1 LSIKTRIEKLE
12 DKVKPKL
19 KRKPLRI
26 RFIFGDKNLSTE
38 ELAKSMK
45 LTFDDT
51 DMIMRMPRPGQA
63 DAEDAGPDVLTV
75 RIVDPKAQDQ
85 VGTVTN
91 KQDQGAKQDPQPEQE
106 PSDDELEAEIRKL
119 EQRKAVLQR
128 EGKK

>member
-12 DKVKPKL
+12 DKVKPKP
-19 KRKPLRI
+19 KRKPIRI
-26 RFIFGDKNLSTE
+26 RYIFGDKNLSTE

-75 RIVDPKAQDQ
+75 RVVDPKAQDQ
-85 VGTVTN
+85 A
-91 KQDQGAKQDPQPEQE
+91 AKQE
-106 PSDDELEAEIRKL
+106 PDDNELEAEVEKL
-119 EQRKAVLQR
+119 EAKKAALL
-128 EGKK
+128 EKGKKT